1 MAGLDGSVK
10 VPVFGEVPKKTALL
24 VGGGIALLVGIM
36 YYRGKKASA
45 AAASVAAAGSSEI
58 NPATGFAY
66 GSPEDAAAMAAQA
79 AYVTPGGV
87 GTGGGGSPG
96 QPTGFTSNGQWAQ
109 AAEQYMQAEGLIA
122 EPTALASALGKYIT
136 GRQANALDQDLIHQ
150 AIAFQGFPPISGPNG
165 YPPSINT
172 STDPVPTPP
181 PTQTPPAGKLPAPTG
196 FRNSSPGTWKDSL
209 MYEWNAVPGAVD
221 YEIHEDGG
229 SRRTGN
235 TTGIMRYGLIHNG
248 TYWAQIAAID
258 SNGVVGNWTPLL
270 KAVTKN

>member
-1 MAGLDGSVK
+1 MAGLEGSIK
-10 VPVFGEVPKKTALL
+10 VPGFGDVSKKTALL
-24 VGGGIALLVGIM
+24 VGGGLAVFLGIV

-45 AAASVAAAGSSEI
+45 AKASVAAAGSSEI
-58 NPATGFAY
+58 NPATGFPY

-87 GTGGGGSPG
+87 SGGGGGSG
-96 QPTGFTSNGQWAQ
+96 AQPTGFTSNGQWAQ
-109 AAEQYMQAEGLIA
+109 AAEQYMQAEGLIV

-136 GRQANALDQDLIHQ
+136 GHQASPLDSDLIHQ
-150 AIAFQGFPPISGPNG
+150 AIAFQGYPPIAGPNG

-172 STDPVPTPP
+172 STDPVPTPAP
-181 PTQTPPAGKLPAPTG
+181 SAGKLPAPTG
-196 FRNSSPGTWKDSL
+196 FRNASPGTWTDSL

-235 TTGIMRYGLIHNG
+235 TTGIMRFGLIHNG
-248 TYWAQIAAID
+248 TYWAQIAAVD
-258 SNGVVGNWTPLL
+258 SSGVVGNWSPLL
-270 KAVTKN
+270 KSVTKN